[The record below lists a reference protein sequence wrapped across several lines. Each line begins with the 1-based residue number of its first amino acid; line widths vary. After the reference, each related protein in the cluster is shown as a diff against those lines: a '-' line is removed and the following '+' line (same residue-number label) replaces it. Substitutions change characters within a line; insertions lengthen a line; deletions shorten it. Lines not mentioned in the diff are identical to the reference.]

1 MLFQVEMDVQVP
13 HDVDPEAF
21 EILKAKE
28 KAYAQ
33 NLQEKGVWRH
43 LWRIIGQYK
52 NTSIF
57 DVTSNEELHNT
68 LMGLPLYPYLE
79 LKITPLCRHPSSIHD
94 DDR

>member
-13 HDVDPEAF
+13 HDVDSKAF

-28 KAYAQ
+28 KSYAQ